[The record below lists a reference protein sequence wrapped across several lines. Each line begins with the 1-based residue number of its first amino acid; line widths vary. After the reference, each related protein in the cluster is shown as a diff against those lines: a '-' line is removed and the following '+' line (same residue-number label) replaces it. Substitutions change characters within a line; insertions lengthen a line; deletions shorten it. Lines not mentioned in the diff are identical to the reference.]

1 VEYGVASNFSQTQV
15 IRRVLKNDPIVIGRF
30 LYFDANLPLE
40 KITFFRK
47 KMVAL
52 RYIENIVKKRPN
64 IGRPMDLYNK

>member
-1 VEYGVASNFSQTQV
+1 
-15 IRRVLKNDPIVIGRF
+15 VIGRF